1 MQDDHDDT
9 DTPGWDAINAA
20 LAPLYA
26 GQEPRHFG
34 TALPY
39 TLGGQDPL
47 DGISVYW
54 ADAPVPH
61 WHYITYG
68 FSELYAKESSDADAS
83 GYGFELTF
91 RLAAEAGENAGSTP
105 PVWPMN
111 LLQNLARY
119 VFFDDDAAR
128 FFDDWDAIADD
139 VAAMLRV
146 EVARAPGGAA
156 QQLVDEL
163 TEGSEAF
170 ARRWRATRSPIA

>member
-105 PVWPMN
+105 PVATLTATASNTENSPDVTTSNGTTRCRIMPEN
-111 LLQNLARY
+111 IHARHC
-119 VFFDDDAAR
+119 AC
-128 FFDDWDAIADD
+128 
-139 VAAMLRV
+139 
-146 EVARAPGGAA
+146 P
-156 QQLVDEL
+156 
-163 TEGSEAF
+163 
-170 ARRWRATRSPIA
+170 

>member
-1 MQDDHDDT
+1 VDSTALEDACVQDEHDTT

-26 GQEPRHFG
+26 GQEPRHYG

-68 FSELYAKESSDADAS
+68 FSELYAKESSDADTS

-91 RLAAEAGENAGSTP
+91 RLAASTISMP
-105 PVWPMN
+105 T
-111 LLQNLARY
+111 AR
-119 VFFDDDAAR
+119 
-128 FFDDWDAIADD
+128 
-139 VAAMLRV
+139 
-146 EVARAPGGAA
+146 
-156 QQLVDEL
+156 
-163 TEGSEAF
+163 S
-170 ARRWRATRSPIA
+170 RWRRTPGSAIWPSSPIRSCRRAIPPTGTCSSCSWSA

>member
-54 ADAPVPH
+54 ADAR
-61 WHYITYG
+61 YRTGIT
-68 FSELYAKESSDADAS
+68 SPTASPSCTPRRAVMQMPAVMASS
-83 GYGFELTF
+83 
-91 RLAAEAGENAGSTP
+91 
-105 PVWPMN
+105 
-111 LLQNLARY
+111 
-119 VFFDDDAAR
+119 
-128 FFDDWDAIADD
+128 
-139 VAAMLRV
+139 
-146 EVARAPGGAA
+146 
-156 QQLVDEL
+156 
-163 TEGSEAF
+163 
-170 ARRWRATRSPIA
+170 

>member
-20 LAPLYA
+20 LSPLYA
-26 GQEPRHFG
+26 GQEPRHYG

-68 FSELYAKESSDADAS
+68 FSELYAKESSDAAAS
-83 GYGFELTF
+83 GYGFEL
-91 RLAAEAGENAGSTP
+91 
-105 PVWPMN
+105 
-111 LLQNLARY
+111 
-119 VFFDDDAAR
+119 
-128 FFDDWDAIADD
+128 
-139 VAAMLRV
+139 
-146 EVARAPGGAA
+146 
-156 QQLVDEL
+156 
-163 TEGSEAF
+163 
-170 ARRWRATRSPIA
+170 